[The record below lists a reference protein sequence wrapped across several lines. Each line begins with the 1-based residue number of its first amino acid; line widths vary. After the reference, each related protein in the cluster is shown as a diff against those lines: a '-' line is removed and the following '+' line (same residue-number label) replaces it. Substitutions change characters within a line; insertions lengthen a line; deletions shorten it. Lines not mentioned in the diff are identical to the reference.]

1 MTKYTWN
8 DIIRIVGTIT
18 MWALAA
24 IIGFTVFTTV
34 AGLVIAFASTGIGA
48 VILAIIAVIWWK
60 KHYNNQSD

>member
-1 MTKYTWN
+1 MTKYTFN
-8 DIIRIVGTIT
+8 DIVRIVGTIT

-48 VILAIIAVIWWK
+48 VILAIAALVWWK
-60 KHYNNQSD
+60 KHYNNQS

>member
-48 VILAIIAVIWWK
+48 VILAIAALVWWK